1 MNAGGDAVRRPTLAQ
16 APPEVREDVARLLE
30 GPVLREVPAAAGFTS
45 SIASTVVSSRGR
57 RFFVKAAP
65 IGDGLGEAVET
76 GVVLAEVVGDLGPRL
91 LGAASPGAWRIAVY
105 EVLDGQ
111 SVSDWRTEDLG
122 PLLRVVEQLRE
133 RLDPSPLGATTP
145 YAEAFT
151 PLLGT
156 WQALAGAPGAA
167 PMTAAVEHVR
177 SRPLP
182 IAVPVHVLADLENRW
197 LPTLTSGAA
206 LHHGDL
212 RRDNVMRTADGR
224 LRIVDW
230 THLWSAP
237 GWLDLVRLA
246 PDLAASGHDPQAL
259 LLGSCWAEAPVDA
272 VDVVLAGLAGRAWRE
287 GHLPEVAEI
296 PGLRRMQREQGLHTL
311 RWLERRLVGTTS

>member
-1 MNAGGDAVRRPTLAQ
+1 M
-16 APPEVREDVARLLE
+16 
-30 GPVLREVPAAAGFTS
+30 REVPAAAGFTP

-57 RFFVKAAP
+57 RLFVKAAP
-65 IGDGLGEAVET
+65 IGTGLGEAVEA
-76 GVVLAEVVGDLGPRL
+76 GVVLADVVGDLGPRL
-91 LGAASPGAWRIAVY
+91 VGSASPGSWRIAVY
-105 EVLDGQ
+105 EVLDAQ
-111 SVSDWRTEDLG
+111 SVGAWRTEDLG
-122 PLLRVVEQLRE
+122 PLLQVLEQMRE
-133 RLDPSPLGATTP
+133 RLDPSPLDTTTP
-145 YAEAFT
+145 YAEAFM

-156 WQALAGAPGAA
+156 WQALAGAPDASGDA
-167 PMTAAVEHVR
+167 PPAAAVEHVR
-177 SRPLP
+177 SQPLP
-182 IAVPVHVLADLENRW
+182 IAVPVRVLADLESRW
-197 LPTLTSGAA
+197 LPTLASGPA

-246 PDLAASGHDPQAL
+246 PDVAASGHDPQAL

-287 GHLPEVAEI
+287 GHLPEVAAI

-311 RWLERRLVGTTS
+311 RWLERRLTGTTS